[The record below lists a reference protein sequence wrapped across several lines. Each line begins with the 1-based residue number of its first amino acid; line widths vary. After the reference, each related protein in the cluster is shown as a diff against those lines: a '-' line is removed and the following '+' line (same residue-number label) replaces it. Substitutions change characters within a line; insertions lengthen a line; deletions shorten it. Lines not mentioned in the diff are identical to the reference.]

1 MCKAD
6 PNALTVEPKR
16 ETVVHPAGR
25 DWANADPTFD
35 YVGPTE
41 AAYDRLSAL
50 PRASATDKLGLVLG
64 ALWNRACGRS
74 RWLSCAILIAAA
86 VFGVIA
92 FTMQQLS
99 HLIP

>member
-25 DWANADPTFD
+25 DWANAPVTFPQPQPT
-35 YVGPTE
+35 
-41 AAYDRLSAL
+41 AQDRISAP
-50 PRASATDKLGLVLG
+50 PRASLGDKVGLVLG

-86 VFGVIA
+86 VFGGIA
-92 FTMQQLS
+92 VAMQQLS

>member
-6 PNALTVEPKR
+6 PNAMTVPPKG

-25 DWANADPTFD
+25 NWVMDDPTFD

-50 PRASATDKLGLVLG
+50 PRASTTDKVGLVLG
-64 ALWNRACGRS
+64 TLWNRACGRS
-74 RWLSCAILIAAA
+74 RWLSCAILIAAL
-86 VFGVIA
+86 VFVGISVA
-92 FTMQQLS
+92 MEQLS